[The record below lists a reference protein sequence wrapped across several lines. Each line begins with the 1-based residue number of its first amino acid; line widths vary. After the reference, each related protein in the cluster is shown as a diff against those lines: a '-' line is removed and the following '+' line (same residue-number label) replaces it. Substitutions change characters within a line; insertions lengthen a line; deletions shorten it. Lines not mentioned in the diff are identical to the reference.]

1 MFHLRRNP
9 PSQSEKPRSRPRSL
23 STRSSSSSTAAS
35 AAANLHLLPRRAPL
49 APLDPQ
55 STSTNASLTALDDQM
70 SPASSSSAFLGYN
83 PADDSRDP
91 DRARYNI
98 GRQIIPRVPPD
109 EFGGNLPPSSRRRSI
124 PNQSQSSTTV
134 SRPPQLQQRPLP
146 RRATHT
152 PSSSITSSRRTSLP
166 TILHHSATKTAPS
179 PPTTTTTIN
188 NNHDNANFLTASDD
202 IYSNLSTFTFG
213 AARASSSSRRAE
225 HISPFTVSGPNGADR
240 TPRQS
245 LSGPSN
251 GSRTPR
257 DHPSGGGKGHEDE
270 EEAARQNRAKMRAID
285 DGTRRPSLPTNAH
298 SAPASTPS
306 SPPRPET
313 DSEAELDSAAYDDGE
328 ELDTD
333 VEFDYRNFSREDVS
347 DAVSHH
353 TFGGGSI
360 EPHSPSQSTGDA
372 RMSMAL
378 SVVEHHEEDEHMDV
392 GTSSP
397 VLFARIRDSSGESS
411 SSPISSPPNSRRGSV
426 PWNIAVG
433 PPPVRDRE
441 DSEATILAG
450 RRMSRGLD
458 ELHVSSSTSSS
469 QATTQPISHSDWR
482 SLEAQVQAQAQ
493 IQGQLQE
500 EQRGQPG
507 EQQENQ
513 PPEASASDAYE
524 GFNLQYVLGDPLRR
538 SWSSGAPSYIAPG
551 GSDSRRGSIAP
562 WENNSI
568 SSGRRSSTTTMS
580 DDAFTSQL
588 RKLDKGY
595 TRRHEEWSF
604 RKETADGP
612 GRPSSVTSR
621 SGRPAIQEL
630 WRHEYVGRFRVDKSW
645 TEHPN
650 KAPTQRIN
658 VRHIVDPFSRGNTRG
673 GPHSI
678 IHRHSRAVA
687 FSIFRKYGIFGHSA
701 QRPGGTSFH
710 VHTSGTILLAPM
722 DVQTQFTSTRTTSQL
737 NTYGHLTE
745 ANMRLADKD
754 AAARERAKEKGR
766 ERSKEKDKEKTK
778 EKGKDKEKEKEKR
791 KSGQKRL
798 TLPGGRSDQSQTA
811 SLGSTSSS
819 MTHRATDDDGSSKRH
834 NSEPPSSPI
843 PNSPTLQGSAF
854 SAIATTS
861 YAPSITTTTAV
872 SLRESVD
879 TRSPASSFD
888 VTMSPSI
895 IRMPLHEDYMELDD
909 DDERKHV
916 PRTSHAEAFATLDS
930 GRIEYI
936 RGRTEHHTD
945 HDHAGG
951 GLIDRLTRRIR
962 GQNARVASG
971 KPAGPSPD
979 VPFTSTAPPWVT
991 LAPRSKQEERER
1003 VIQNL
1008 SESFKDVGLL
1018 PTFKTGRAER
1028 TAKPKQPMKNLAGVN
1043 VFEEVP
1049 PDALHMLLPL
1059 WPGATDDPSTVP
1071 GDEPGK
1077 YVVPVEERQYLIVY
1091 YVPFDERKK
1100 DKKKGD
1106 ASKKRS
1112 RADSLSAATAAVPK
1126 SKGIPKHAF
1135 RVCARLVGC
1144 HDFLGTGVRL
1154 PTEGLSITGSMA
1166 EAMEQLPPASIR
1178 DKHPGDV
1185 VIGVCSGRDRDVEF
1199 IPEGLASVGLC
1210 LAIQQHDPPQPPSPV
1225 HEEEMMDAF
1234 DPVYSLTPIGRAAV
1248 EMAWLGC
1255 LAITFSDVNPP
1266 STK

>member
-1 MFHLRRNP
+1 MFQFRRDP
-9 PSQSEKPRSRPRSL
+9 PPQSRQPEKPRSRPRSL
-23 STRSSSSSTAAS
+23 STRSSSSFSTVAS
-35 AAANLHLLPRRAPL
+35 AAAHTHLLPRRAPL

-55 STSTNASLTALDDQM
+55 STSTNASHTGSALDDQM

-83 PADDSRDP
+83 PPDDSRDP
-91 DRARYNI
+91 DRARYST
-98 GRQIIPRVPPD
+98 GRQFIPRAPPD
-109 EFGGNLPPSSRRRSI
+109 EFGGNLPSSSRRRSI
-124 PNQSQSSTTV
+124 PNQAQSSTTV
-134 SRPPQLQQRPLP
+134 SRPPQLQQRHLP

-188 NNHDNANFLTASDD
+188 DNASFLTASDD
-202 IYSNLSTFTFG
+202 IYSNLSSFTFG
-213 AARASSSSRRAE
+213 AARSASSSRRAE

-245 LSGPSN
+245 LSTPSN

-257 DHPSGGGKGHEDE
+257 DQSTGANEHGDD

-298 SAPASTPS
+298 SAPASSLS

-313 DSEAELDSAAYDDGE
+313 DSEAELDSATYGDGE

-347 DAVSHH
+347 DVALHH
-353 TFGGGSI
+353 TYDYKSLGRAA
-360 EPHSPSQSTGDA
+360 GDET
-372 RMSMAL
+372 MSAAL
-378 SVVEHHEEDEHMDV
+378 SAVEHHEEDERMDV
-392 GTSSP
+392 GMSSP
-397 VLFARIRDSSGESS
+397 VIFARNRDSSGESS
-411 SSPISSPPNSRRGSV
+411 SSPISSPAQSRRGSV
-426 PWNIAVG
+426 PWSIALG
-433 PPPVRDRE
+433 PPMVRDRE
-441 DSEATILAG
+441 DSESTILAG
-450 RRMSRGLD
+450 RRASHTLD
-458 ELHVSSSTSSS
+458 ELGHPSASTSSS
-469 QATTQPISHSDWR
+469 QATSQLTSHPDRLIVETSAQTQT
-482 SLEAQVQAQAQ
+482 QTQFQGQ
-493 IQGQLQE
+493 IQE
-500 EQRGQPG
+500 EECEQPAQ
-507 EQQENQ
+507 QQEIQ
-513 PPEASASDAYE
+513 PPEPGASDAYE
-524 GFNLQYVLGDPLRR
+524 GFNLQYVLGDPSRR
-538 SWSSGAPSYIAPG
+538 SWSSGAPSYVAP

-604 RKETADGP
+604 RKETVDGP
-612 GRPSSVTSR
+612 GQPSSVTSR
-621 SGRPAIQEL
+621 AGRPTIQEL

-658 VRHIVDPFSRGNTRG
+658 VRHIADPLSRGNTRG

-687 FSIFRKYGIFGHSA
+687 FSIFRKYGIFGHST
-701 QRPGGTSFH
+701 QKPGGTSFH

-737 NTYGHLTE
+737 NTYGHLSE
-745 ANMRLADKD
+745 ARPSDKD
-754 AAARERAKEKGR
+754 AAGR
-766 ERSKEKDKEKTK
+766 ERSKEKEKEKTK
-778 EKGKDKEKEKEKR
+778 EKGKEKEKR
-791 KSGQKRL
+791 KSSQKRI
-798 TLPGGRSDQSQTA
+798 TLSGGKSDHNQTT

-819 MTHRATDDDGSSKRH
+819 VTQRMTGDESSSKRH
-834 NSEPPSSPI
+834 NSEPPSSPV
-843 PNSPTLQGSAF
+843 PTSPTLQGSSF

-861 YAPSITTTTAV
+861 YAPSITTATTV
-872 SLRESVD
+872 SLRESAD
-879 TRSPASSFD
+879 TRSPSSSFD
-888 VTMSPSI
+888 VSISPSI
-895 IRMPLHEDYMELDD
+895 IRVPMHEDLMDLDD

-936 RGRTEHHTD
+936 RGRTDHHMD
-945 HDHAGG
+945 HDHVGG
-951 GLIDRLTRRIR
+951 GLIDRLTRRIL

-1028 TAKPKQPMKNLAGVN
+1028 TAKPKQPLKNAAGVN

-1049 PDALHMLLPL
+1049 LDALHMLLPL
-1059 WPGATDDPSTVP
+1059 WPGATDDGSTTP
-1071 GDEPGK
+1071 GDDPGK

-1106 ASKKRS
+1106 TSKKRS
-1112 RADSLSAATAAVPK
+1112 RADSLSAAIAAAPK
-1126 SKGIPKHAF
+1126 SRGIPKHAF

-1166 EAMEQLPPASIR
+1166 EAMEQLPPTSIR

-1185 VIGVCSGRDRDVEF
+1185 VIGVCSGKDRDVEF

-1210 LAIQQHDPPQPPSPV
+1210 NAIQQHDPPQPPSPM

-1266 STK
+1266 ATK